1 MKKAPQKRGFCLG
14 VIPMDDGGII
24 QQLILPIVLAILG
37 SSGLSTLIQYLI
49 SRRDTRVQDQ
59 LKEVK
64 DIIGENQAIL
74 ARTHILRFA
83 DDLRNHGIDYHS
95 EEYYRQQLQDCDTYD
110 RYCESHPG
118 FSNGLTQ
125 IANEYIKRS
134 FEELYT
140 KGVKHEQ

>member
-1 MKKAPQKRGFCLG
+1 MEPLWVAVLTSGAVFSFIQFLITMAFSRKDKTKEIDEKIDSLSER
-14 VIPMDDGGII
+14 MD
-24 QQLILPIVLAILG
+24 A
-37 SSGLSTLIQYLI
+37 
-49 SRRDTRVQDQ
+49 
-59 LKEVK
+59 
-64 DIIGENQAIL
+64 NAAIL

-125 IANEYIKRS
+125 IANEYIKHS